1 MRREPVIHC
10 LKPSA
15 ELCAFF
21 SPSNFPP
28 PFYIN
33 KRHVFAVSRI
43 HQLGLKKKGNG
54 DVYVPRALL
63 MMNARCVIFPECTI

>member
-1 MRREPVIHC
+1 MC
-10 LKPSA
+10 F
-15 ELCAFF
+15 FF
-21 SPSNFPP
+21 SIELFP